1 MANTTMKFLVL
12 IAIGI
17 LSCGLYAQNSGAS
30 KPLEVRAVY
39 PSGSEVRSTN
49 QITIEF
55 NQNVVA
61 LGASMFIEDDIPIE
75 IEPALECEWN
85 WVELDTLK
93 CDLPTNSKL
102 ALSTRYQVTVLPG
115 IQTPGGQTLAQEYV
129 HVFETITPAIWR
141 ASLVS
146 WISPT
151 QPIIEVRFNQDIELH
166 ELHNNVFLFDEVS
179 ARPIPTSLKRYDW
192 SFKSTLKDDYFGTE
206 REYLN
211 AVDFIRGSTILLL
224 PNEVLSPSSK
234 VSVVL
239 ASGVAGATGNL
250 KSKERMVF
258 DPSITTYAEEFRL
271 LGFACLDVFGDV
283 LYSEAGTPDI
293 PLCNISSQVRMFFNS
308 RFAEGELFEKVQTQ
322 PPVDLAG
329 NSWYTRWPEGTENY
343 DGISYTVSGE
353 LTPNTTYQFELA
365 VKPSQEALDD
375 NNPRVLPV
383 YDGFGRPLVGPK
395 EFAIHTSHL
404 APKSRLEVTT
414 FVTAANSLFDPQM
427 HLRNVDSVKIL
438 FDTIDSNGVSRNQI
452 FTRTGPDRDDV
463 EESQLLGLRA
473 ALNSAGVM
481 RGRIVGKPRFSWSAD
496 QTEHQFF
503 AQVTPYSVFFK
514 LGEYNGVAWVL
525 DLQTGAPIANATVD
539 FYESTS
545 IDFFQ
550 PKNKIFT
557 GLTDED
563 GLLVVPGFE
572 TFKSGWDQADHSME
586 QECEENRE
594 CIVYLVR
601 VTKNE
606 ELAFLPLVSDYRI
619 NGPYRLKLDANVDH
633 WATTTQKLFRRGD
646 TVHVKGYVRVDFD
659 EQRQIPTIGNF
670 GLCVRGPEDRNYE
683 FDSLSLNEF
692 GAYHETFK
700 LNDHTPLGNYK
711 LILVYDPI
719 RPLSDVCSHFP
730 YRSYLDL
737 SPTDG
742 ILATIGGEFE
752 VFEFKTN
759 PIRVSQSLNAKTYE
773 RGEAMSITTSAQ
785 LHAGGPYADAQVQ
798 VVVEIDPK
806 EPPIDIVDTGLWEF
820 NTPYRNWY
828 EGRRLVEDTVQTD
841 EFGENTYVVEP
852 MDIDIYYG
860 ELVSETA
867 VASDRGKYVA
877 ARASAAYYGVDQFVG
892 IQRPDRFYDFYV
904 GYNQE
909 VKVNE
914 PWPIGVLVVSKD
926 QEIVSD
932 KKVSITVYER
942 GEKLSGESNR
952 YDWKKFFNCE
962 LISQLQLVACE
973 FTPTKETYYRIEAEI
988 VDSKGYSH
996 RSRIQIE
1003 AIEDVH
1009 GWLDKLELK
1018 EIVELGVSCSNSAVE
1033 VGDLV
1038 QCEVK
1043 NHFDSSPVLVTIERA
1058 GILDQ
1063 WLVRL
1068 DDVDSIIEFKVRE
1081 SYAPHFRMT
1090 VLSTA
1095 PRTPEGHVGNVYQG
1109 SFFQLANA
1117 EFKVED
1123 LRFIPLSLTVAAD
1136 RETYSP
1142 RDTVKLTIT
1151 SDHPYG
1157 KSIPVEYAVAV
1168 IDEALLD
1175 LSGAGEDYYDPTKK
1189 IWDIDVNG
1197 PVTYGLVAKLMNTSR
1212 TITQT
1217 NTLFRD
1223 RGGILYS
1230 RMGPYDD
1237 PHLNEKLP
1245 DSKTRRADK
1254 LIAYWEPSVIASKKR
1269 TKLEFALPDNLTS
1282 WKVVVMAVS
1291 TDDRFGFASTT
1302 FGSVKDTEIRPV
1314 APNVVTEGDKFH
1326 LGASIYNRANRNRTL
1341 TVELQIEGLLA
1352 ADVEKSYREKLRF
1365 APQERKLVTVPVKA
1379 GFLPMDFPNYQNSS
1393 EITVVA
1399 SAGDRRDKDALEMHI
1414 PVRTSRF
1421 PVSSIVYGALEGDL
1435 TSIPF
1440 AIPDK
1445 LVDQKGELTFSLATD
1460 EGVNLDGVFRYIRDY
1475 RYPCW
1480 EQRLT
1485 RALLAM
1491 QYSRIERQGGKHG
1504 IQWSGTEEI
1513 ITMVLDEAINY
1524 QAPNGGMA
1532 FFEPKNANASPY
1544 LSAYTLIA
1552 FAWLADAGYS
1562 VPQSIKDKLI
1572 DFLSEVIPWDS
1583 EDLEQDVP
1591 YGEKKLLSP
1600 FQATVGAVILHA
1612 RAISNELSESELIAY
1627 SDYLEQ
1633 MGLFGLSQYLLAAL
1647 ELDPQ
1652 LQLIDEILARI
1663 MNHRSLVDGAVEFV
1677 EDAPFSTGARLLHSD
1692 TRSLCS
1698 ILESLTKYSELS
1710 SNGIDV
1716 GELKELA
1723 NSVRYIRGSL
1733 PRWMSTQD
1741 NVFCTQV
1748 MLEFSDFMSSKV
1760 GEFVATVDLSSQST
1774 GMTTRIADAWQFDLD
1789 TTRLQQRYS
1798 LKPELLGNRGTIDI
1812 RRQGKG
1818 IAFYNVE
1825 LSYLT
1830 IADRNLN
1837 RLSGFE
1843 IYREYVVFRNH
1854 EPQILQPGDHVNKG
1868 EFVLVNLYLSNEV
1881 NRYFVV
1887 VDDTVPG
1894 GIEPVNDELGTESR
1908 FHKSR
1913 RKQEILPTSTWFDV
1927 FKNASSGAGSFR
1939 YRELG
1944 LQNVRYFAKYLWR
1957 GKYHL
1962 QWMGQVITPGE
1973 FTVIPT
1979 HVEEMYRPV
1988 MFGKSEP
1995 WTLIV
2000 EP

>member
-1 MANTTMKFLVL
+1 MKFLVL
-12 IAIGI
+12 IVMGI
-17 LSCGLYAQNSGAS
+17 LSCGLYAQISGAN

-49 QITIEF
+49 QITVEF

-61 LGASMFIEDDIPIE
+61 LGASMFIEDAIPIE

-85 WVELDTLK
+85 WVKLDTLK
-93 CDLPTNSKL
+93 CDLPSNSEL
-102 ALSTRYQVTVLPG
+102 ELSTRYQVTVLPG
-115 IQTPGGQTLAQEYV
+115 IQTPRGKTLEQEYV
-129 HVFETITPAIWR
+129 HVFETITPAILW
-141 ASLVS
+141 ANLVS

-166 ELHNNVFLFDEVS
+166 ELHNKVFLFDEVS
-179 ARPIPTSLKRYDW
+179 ARTIPTSVKRYDW

-211 AVDFIRGSTILLL
+211 AVNFIRGSAVLLL

-250 KSKERMVF
+250 KSKERLVF

-329 NSWYTRWPEGTENY
+329 NSWYTRWPEGTENH

-427 HLRNVDSVKIL
+427 HLRNVDDVKIL

-452 FTRTGPDRDDV
+452 FTRMGPDRDDV
-463 EESQLLGLRA
+463 EESRLLGLRA

-481 RGRIVGKPRFSWSAD
+481 RGRIVGKPRFSWPAD

-514 LGEYNGVAWVL
+514 LGEYNSVAWVL

-550 PKNKIFT
+550 TKNKILT

-659 EQRQIPTIGNF
+659 EQRQIPTTGNF
-670 GLCVRGPEDRNYE
+670 GLCIRGPEDRNYE

-820 NTPYRNWY
+820 NTPYQNWY

-892 IQRPDRFYDFYV
+892 IQRPDRYNDFYD

-932 KKVSITVYER
+932 KRVTITVYER

-952 YDWKKFFNCE
+952 YDWKKFFDCE
-962 LISQLQLVACE
+962 LISQPQLVACE

-1018 EIVELGVSCSNSAVE
+1018 EIVELGVSCSNSAVG

-1095 PRTPEGHVGNVYQG
+1095 PRTREGHVGNVYQG

-1151 SDHPYG
+1151 SDYPYG

-1175 LSGAGEDYYDPTKK
+1175 LSGAGEDYYDPSKK

-1197 PVTYGLVAKLMNTSR
+1197 PVTYGLVARLMNTSR
-1212 TITQT
+1212 TVT
-1217 NTLFRD
+1217 NIESRLFREA
-1223 RGGILYS
+1223 RGVMFS
-1230 RMGPYDD
+1230 MMASYDD
-1237 PHLNEKLP
+1237 PHLNEELP

-1399 SAGDRRDKDALEMHI
+1399 SAGDRRDKDTLEMHI

-1513 ITMVLDEAINY
+1513 ITMVLDEASNY

-1544 LSAYTLIA
+1544 LSAYTLIV

-1600 FQATVGAVILHA
+1600 FQATIGAVILHA

-1741 NVFCTQV
+1741 NVFCTQA

-1798 LKPELLGNRGTIDI
+1798 LKPELLGNRGSIDI

-1830 IADRNLN
+1830 TADRKLN

-1913 RKQEILPTSTWFDV
+1913 GKQEILPTSTWFDV

-1962 QWMGQVITPGE
+1962 QWIGQVITPGE

-2000 EP
+2000 KDN